1 MTGCGNS
8 SNGTNAAASTT
19 TNQNGVQ
26 ETYLA
31 YSPTN
36 FTNDQLWKSDGT
48 TTNTGQVSTVMSAG
62 SIIQDQS
69 LQIQEVYQVGNY
81 LYSWVRYSDDTGNSL
96 FPSGYN
102 KLYQT
107 DITNSY
113 NTTLV
118 SGVYKDLSDS
128 LFVFGGLK
136 HFTASNGNTYI
147 FNREGTDNMKTKL
160 TRINNDGST
169 TDIAQPTGYYLYPIL
184 CSYFQDGDI
193 LYVEAGSTTDT
204 KLFSIDLSSNNPT
217 WTAVPQYGTHTGY
230 ATSDL
235 YKVNDKLYTFSY
247 DGTAYHLSSTD
258 LTSAQTDIAT
268 IGSNYE
274 PAWKTSLLNEHPYA
288 IDNTSLYI
296 AMHKTD
302 TGEKGLFRVDT
313 NNNINFLGGSYT
325 DMGQCYEIFSFQ
337 GEIYYLGEAL
347 SGGLN
352 LYKYSNSGS
361 TTTLVTTIPQS
372 ISNTEFILNSA
383 YITST
388 KLYYAKSD
396 SRGLE
401 LWSYDGTTERF
412 EVDINPGSGNSRPT
426 RIIELNGKIILQAS
440 QDGTNNKLLSW
451 DGTTLTPLN

>member
-81 LYSWVRYSDDTGNSL
+81 LYSWVRY
-96 FPSGYN
+96 
-102 KLYQT
+102 
-107 DITNSY
+107 
-113 NTTLV
+113 
-118 SGVYKDLSDS
+118 
-128 LFVFGGLK
+128 
-136 HFTASNGNTYI
+136 ASNGNTYI

-258 LTSAQTDIAT
+258 LTSNTPTLLT
-268 IGSNYE
+268 IL
-274 PAWKTSLLNEHPYA
+274 P
-288 IDNTSLYI
+288 
-296 AMHKTD
+296 
-302 TGEKGLFRVDT
+302 
-313 NNNINFLGGSYT
+313 
-325 DMGQCYEIFSFQ
+325 
-337 GEIYYLGEAL
+337 
-347 SGGLN
+347 
-352 LYKYSNSGS
+352 
-361 TTTLVTTIPQS
+361 
-372 ISNTEFILNSA
+372 FI
-383 YITST
+383 
-388 KLYYAKSD
+388 
-396 SRGLE
+396 
-401 LWSYDGTTERF
+401 
-412 EVDINPGSGNSRPT
+412 
-426 RIIELNGKIILQAS
+426 
-440 QDGTNNKLLSW
+440 
-451 DGTTLTPLN
+451 